1 MRRRGH
7 ALTTRGR
14 SFVACGIT
22 LVLGGTLLGFADLS
36 RVGILLFGLPLL
48 ALALVRRAPALVVD
62 REVSPVPVTLG
73 ATATVVLRAR
83 NTGSRGTGLLL
94 AEDVLPPVLGDH
106 PRFVLGALT
115 PGAARAATYDV
126 RPQLRG
132 HHVLGPLAVAVR
144 DPFGLT
150 HRHVEVGGRGEL
162 VVLPRTVPLGG
173 TRPRG
178 TGIGAEGE
186 IPHMV
191 ALHGEDDQSIREYRD
206 GDDLRRIHWP
216 ATARAGELMVRQ
228 EDRPARRRA
237 VVLLDSRGE
246 AHRGEGL
253 HSSFEW
259 GVSAVASIVVH
270 LTSLGYAVHLVTEQT
285 VAQAAADT
293 PVESSGALDVLA
305 DAHLGSALGLAEATR
320 AAQTLAA
327 AGGLLVAVLADHDYA
342 ALHHVAGIRAPG
354 STAMALLVD
363 PSRFGDARGR
373 SGPPRSEAGLDTLRG
388 VGWST
393 TVVGAD
399 TSIEDAWREV
409 SRSAR
414 WVGGN
419 GAPASDRHGTTGS
432 GGASALL
439 AGSER

>member
-1 MRRRGH
+1 MRLRRH

-14 SFVACGIT
+14 AFLACGAT
-22 LVLGGTLLGFADLS
+22 LGLGGTLLGFPDLT
-36 RVGILLFGLPLL
+36 RVGMLLVGLPLVG
-48 ALALVRRAPALVVD
+48 LALVRRAPALSVD
-62 REVSPVPVTLG
+62 RTISPMPVTLG
-73 ATATVVLRAR
+73 ENATVLLRAT

-94 AEDVLPPVLGDH
+94 AEDLLPPVLGEC
-106 PRFVLGALT
+106 PRFVLGALA
-115 PGAARAATYDV
+115 PGSARAATYDV
-126 RPQLRG
+126 HPLLRG
-132 HHVLGPLAVAVR
+132 HHPIGPLAVAVR

-173 TRPRG
+173 SRPPG

-216 ATARAGELMVRQ
+216 ATARVGELMVRQ

-237 VVLLDSRGE
+237 VVLLDSRSE

-259 GVSAVASIVVH
+259 GVSAVASVVVH
-270 LTSLGYAVHLVTEQT
+270 LTSLGYAVHLVTDQT
-285 VAQAAADT
+285 VADAAADT
-293 PVESSGALDVLA
+293 PVDPIGALDVLA
-305 DAHLGSALGLAEATR
+305 DARLGSVLGLAEATR

-327 AGGLLVAVLADHDYA
+327 AGGLLVAVLADADGA
-342 ALHHVAGIRAPG
+342 AVQRVAGIRAPG
-354 STAMALLVD
+354 STAVALLLD
-363 PSRFGDARGR
+363 PSRFGEGRGR
-373 SGPPRSEAGLDTLRG
+373 TAPPTGAGLDTLRG
-388 VGWST
+388 AGWST

-399 TSIEDAWREV
+399 TSVEAAWSAV
-409 SRSAR
+409 SRSGR
-414 WVGGN
+414 WVARAGSSR
-419 GAPASDRHGTTGS
+419 SDRLGS
-432 GGASALL
+432 GGSAGGPAVF